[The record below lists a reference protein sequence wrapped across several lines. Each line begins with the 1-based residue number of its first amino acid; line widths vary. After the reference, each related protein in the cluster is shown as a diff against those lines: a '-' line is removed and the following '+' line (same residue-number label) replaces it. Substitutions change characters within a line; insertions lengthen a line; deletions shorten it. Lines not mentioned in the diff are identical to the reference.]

1 MDPAQAGSQNKKTFI
16 MNINSRIFRS
26 SLLSLIA
33 LSVVLS
39 HNSFAADS
47 SEKQTNPAYSSKGAD
62 TCLKCHDE
70 DNAYPVLPI
79 FKTKHGELN
88 DPRSPMAKLQCETC
102 HGPVGEHQIEV
113 KKGEKKAPIR
123 AFGPKAWT
131 PVTEQNAV
139 CLGCHNDHQRMNWS
153 GGPHEKE
160 SIACASCHVVHAR
173 QDPMRDSRAQTEKC
187 MSCHINQRAEF
198 NRTSAHPVRH
208 GKMRC
213 TDCHNP
219 HGSFSDNIVKN
230 TYKNDLCYKCHTE
243 KRGPLLWTH
252 APVAEDCTLCHSP
265 HGSLH
270 PALLKKRPPLLCQ
283 SCHAAAGHPS
293 VAYSGSGLPSGTPN
307 QFMLGKSCLNCHS
320 QVHGSNHPSGTK
332 LLR

>member
-1 MDPAQAGSQNKKTFI
+1 MNSQR
-16 MNINSRIFRS
+16 SR
-26 SLLSLIA
+26 
-33 LSVVLS
+33 SVVVG
-39 HNSFAADS
+39 FIAALILTNFCAIAAEPN
-47 SEKQTNPAYSSKGAD
+47 EKQPDRSFSSKGAD

-79 FKTKHGELN
+79 FKTRHGN
-88 DPRSPMAKLQCETC
+88 RVDPRSPMAQLQCETC
-102 HGPVGEHQIEV
+102 HGPVGDHQIAV
-113 KKGEKKAPIR
+113 KEGEKKAPIR
-123 AFGPKAWT
+123 AFGTKAWT
-131 PVTEQNAV
+131 PVAEQNGV
-139 CLGCHNDHQRMNWS
+139 CLSCHSDLHRMNWA

-160 SIACASCHVVHAR
+160 NMACASCHVIHAR
-173 QDPMRDSRAQTEKC
+173 QDPMRDSVAQVEKC

-198 NRTSAHPVRH
+198 NRTSAHPIRY

-219 HGSFSDNIVKN
+219 HGTMTDKLVNSTS
-230 TYKNDLCYKCHTE
+230 KNDLCYTCHTE

-270 PALLKKRPPLLCQ
+270 PALLKKQPPLLCQ
-283 SCHAAAGHPS
+283 SCHAASGHPS
-293 VAYSGSGLPSGTPN
+293 AAYTADGLPSGTPDR
-307 QFMLGKSCLNCHS
+307 FLLGRSCLNCHS
-320 QVHGSNHPSGTK
+320 QVHGSNHPSGVK

>member
-1 MDPAQAGSQNKKTFI
+1 MNSQRSRSIFI
-16 MNINSRIFRS
+16 GCI
-26 SLLSLIA
+26 IA
-33 LSVVLS
+33 LLVPD
-39 HNSFAADS
+39 FCARAAEPDD
-47 SEKQTNPAYSSKGAD
+47 KQPRQAYSSKGAD

-79 FKTKHGELN
+79 FKTRHGNRN
-88 DPRSPMAKLQCETC
+88 DPRSPMAQLQCETC
-102 HGPVGEHQIEV
+102 HGPVGDHQISV
-113 KKGEKKAPIR
+113 KEGEKKAPIR
-123 AFGPKAWT
+123 AFGAKAWT
-131 PVTEQNAV
+131 PVAEQNGV
-139 CLGCHNDHQRMNWS
+139 CLSCHNDLHRMNWA
-153 GGPHEKE
+153 GGPHKKE
-160 SIACASCHVVHAR
+160 NMACASCHVIHTR
-173 QDPMRDSRAQTEKC
+173 QDPMRDSQAQVEKC

-198 NRTSAHPVRH
+198 NRPSAHPIRY

-219 HGSFSDNIVKN
+219 HGTMTDKLVSS
-230 TYKNDLCYKCHTE
+230 TSKNDLCYTCHTE

-283 SCHAAAGHPS
+283 SCHAAANHPG
-293 VAYSGSGLPSGTPN
+293 VAHTADGLPAGTPDR
-307 QFMLGKSCLNCHS
+307 FLLGRSCLNCHS
-320 QVHGSNHPSGTK
+320 QVHGSNHPSGVK